1 MWGRFDSVQTRAELG
16 CAGWNP
22 VLGRDRQNLA
32 QAQEFPLFFL
42 SYSLFKSNS
51 NLNFNFPSAK
61 MNPNINFTVYNIII
75 INSFPYYL
83 FMGGTNGFIKIP
95 FLMFLFKIGDQ
106 VYVFHKIYHPRSSPR
121 DQPFFIYLLVI

>member
-1 MWGRFDSVQTRAELG
+1 MVWLTCRVGLTVSRRECSWA
-16 CAGWNP
+16 
-22 VLGRDRQNLA
+22 
-32 QAQEFPLFFL
+32 AQEFGPSAGISFVFFF
-42 SYSLFKSNS
+42 YIPFSNPIQIC
-51 NLNFNFPSAK
+51 FNFPSAK
-61 MNPNINFTVYNIII
+61 INPNINFIVYNIII